1 MKLSDLIEANI
12 FRKLA
17 ESREEDM
24 EKLHIANE
32 VFENIV
38 SFIESLDQDISKFRR
53 NFIKEK
59 NGKFIGL
66 KLERRLPEIPEI
78 QDLTVY
84 FYDYE
89 MSGVK
94 ETIKAKAGRNILDN
108 KLASV
113 YISLYF
119 DAPASAKKTTVA
131 YNRWIS
137 KNLATIIQDSK
148 YRSSFVHEF
157 THTLDFRRINPEYL
171 IARAKRKIAEK
182 EANVKRDRDSYI
194 NDPLELNA
202 YYQQAMNDLYAKLLE
217 TETAD
222 EWNNII
228 GNTPQEFAD
237 TLISY
242 LRPQVQKRLNPEN
255 VKRLMKRAATAWEYV
270 RLI

>member
-59 NGKFIGL
+59 NGKFIGFE
-66 KLERRLPEIPEI
+66 LERRLPEIPEI

-171 IARAKRKIAEK
+171 IARAIRKIAEK

-217 TETAD
+217 TDRKST
-222 EWNNII
+222 
-228 GNTPQEFAD
+228 
-237 TLISY
+237 
-242 LRPQVQKRLNPEN
+242 RLNSSHEWISRMPSS
-255 VKRLMKRAATAWEYV
+255 A
-270 RLI
+270 